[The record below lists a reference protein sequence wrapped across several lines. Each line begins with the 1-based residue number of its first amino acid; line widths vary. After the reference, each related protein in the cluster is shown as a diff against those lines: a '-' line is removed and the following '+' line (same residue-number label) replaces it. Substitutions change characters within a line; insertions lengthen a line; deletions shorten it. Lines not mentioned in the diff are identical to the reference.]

1 MTSMVAAIAP
11 VHLLGS
17 LAPEIQDDLGF
28 GDAAQGLAVAGFFGL
43 SAVLTSW
50 GGAFT
55 DRRGSTLAL
64 RVAVV
69 ASLLGAIVLMVAPRF
84 WVIVVGLLIAAVGN
98 AIAQPGNNAFVSAGV
113 PAERRGLA
121 VGLKQSAIPISTGLA
136 GLALPVI
143 AITLGWRAAYLHP
156 IAIAVGALVLIPVM
170 PRTPVSPTARRVFRP
185 GRGLA
190 QVTLGSVAAGVAV
203 APVGAFLV
211 RSLEDAGFDP
221 GTAGIVQL
229 CGSVLL
235 ITTRISWGRLMDRT
249 SLDRFRFAF
258 ILLAIGSTG
267 YPLLAYG
274 NDPLMVVGA
283 LIAYGA
289 AWSWP
294 GVAHLGVVEHHPD
307 DIGGAS
313 GILQAGMFTGATL
326 GPGMFGIVAEQ
337 ASFAT
342 AWTICFGG
350 AVLGAIFIG
359 LGGRTLRHA
368 TEANPAN

>member
-1 MTSMVAAIAP
+1 MASMVAAIAP

-17 LAPEIQDDLGF
+17 LAPEIQDELGF

-55 DRRGSTLAL
+55 DRRGSTRAL
-64 RVAVV
+64 RVAV
-69 ASLLGAIVLMVAPRF
+69 ASSLAGAIVVMTAPRYSI
-84 WVIVVGLLIAAVGN
+84 IVVGLLIAAIGN
-98 AIAQPGNNAFVSAGV
+98 AIAQPGNNAFISAGV
-113 PAERRGLA
+113 PVERRGFAL
-121 VGLKQSAIPISTGLA
+121 GLKQSAIPISTGLA
-136 GLALPVI
+136 GLALPII
-143 AITLGWRAAYLHP
+143 AITVGWRFAFLYP
-156 IAIAVGALVLIPVM
+156 IAIATAALLLIPAV
-170 PRTPVSPTARRVFRP
+170 PTAPASPTTARVFRP
-185 GRGLA
+185 SRGLA
-190 QVTLGSVAAGVAV
+190 LITAGSVAAGVAV

-229 CGSVLL
+229 CGSVTL

-249 SLDRFRFAF
+249 SLDRFRFAVV
-258 ILLAIGSTG
+258 LLAVGSIG

-274 NDPLMVVGA
+274 NAPLMVLGA

-294 GVAHLGVVEHHPD
+294 GVAHLGVVEHHPG

-313 GILQAGMFTGATL
+313 GVLQAGMFTGATI

-350 AVLGAIFIG
+350 AVLGSILIAA
-359 LGGRTLRHA
+359 GGRTLRRGD
-368 TEANPAN
+368 T

>member
-1 MTSMVAAIAP
+1 MVAAIAP

-17 LAPEIQDDLGF
+17 LAPTIQDELGF

-43 SAVLTSW
+43 SAILTSW

-55 DRRGSTLAL
+55 DRRGSTRAL

-69 ASLLGAIVLMVAPRF
+69 SSLAGAIVLMLAPAYA
-84 WVIVVGLLIAAVGN
+84 VIVIGLLIAAIGN
-98 AIAQPGNNAFVSAGV
+98 AIAQPGNNAFISAGV
-113 PAERRGLA
+113 PVERRGFAL
-121 VGLKQSAIPISTGLA
+121 GLKQSAIPISTGLA

-143 AITLGWRAAYLHP
+143 AITAGWRFAYLYP
-156 IAIAVGALVLIPVM
+156 VAIAAAALVLIP
-170 PRTPVSPTARRVFRP
+170 PVPTAPASPTTARVLRP
-185 GRGLA
+185 SRGLVL
-190 QVTLGSVAAGVAV
+190 VTAGAVAAGVAV

-229 CGSVLL
+229 CGSVTL
-235 ITTRISWGRLMDRT
+235 ITTRISWGRLMDHT
-249 SLDRFRFAF
+249 SLDRFSFAF
-258 ILLAIGSTG
+258 ALLTVGSIG
-267 YPLLAYG
+267 YPLLAFG
-274 NDPLMVVGA
+274 NGPLMVIGA
-283 LIAYGA
+283 LTAYGA

-294 GVAHLGVVEHHPD
+294 GIAHLGVVEHHPD

-337 ASFAT
+337 VSFAA
-342 AWTICFGG
+342 AWTICFGS
-350 AVLGAIFIG
+350 AVLGAMFIG
-359 LGGRTLRHA
+359 FGGRTLRRDG
-368 TEANPAN
+368 T